1 MDKMNPEVKQL
12 WIEDLRANSQLQGKG
27 CLRSEE
33 YYGDHGEQESY
44 SYCCLGRLCEL
55 FKQQTR
61 NGEWL
66 DDTIFRVRNEDGS
79 EDASSGFL
87 PYPVQQWAGLN
98 TNNPFI
104 DGEDTLLVA
113 ATYCN
118 DSLGW
123 DFLQIAD
130 AIEKNL

>member
-12 WIEDLRANSQLQGKG
+12 WIEDLRANPQLQSKSS
-27 CLRSEE
+27 LRS
-33 YYGDHGEQESY
+33 GDYSDHEEQESY
-44 SYCCLGRLCEL
+44 LYCCLGRLCEL
-55 FKQQTR
+55 FKQKTG
-61 NGEWL
+61 NGEWTPQGQFQVT
-66 DDTIFRVRNEDGS
+66 DKDGS
-79 EDASSGFL
+79 KDKSCAFL
-87 PYPVQQWAGLN
+87 PYAVQQWAGLN

-118 DSLGW
+118 DSLEW